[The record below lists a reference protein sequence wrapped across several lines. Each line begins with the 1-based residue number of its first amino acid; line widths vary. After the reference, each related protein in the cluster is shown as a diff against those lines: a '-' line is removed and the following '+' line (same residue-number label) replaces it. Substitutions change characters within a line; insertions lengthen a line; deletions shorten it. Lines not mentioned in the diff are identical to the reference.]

1 MQFSHLRCLS
11 FLLLALGFM
20 PSLLGAPIYHP
31 LTEGSSGTSYRGV
44 PFAFGPGAFV
54 TRGQD
59 KNASIATFSD
69 EHVNA
74 VHILAA
80 MGWADWVPQNTTVGQ
95 IRAYY
100 AEGDF
105 VTLDLVAGVNISEW
119 AVDRPGWNFSHAK
132 AVVGYSFTANTPRT
146 YDGHYYYSS
155 FAIDSSRHVNRLEL
169 RMADAVWNSSRALQ
183 IAVLASTA
191 EVIAV
196 PEPGAGSLLMIG
208 AMVATAVHWVTGK
221 RDRSMPRKLAEWQGY
236 KTDRG

>member
-80 MGWADWVPQNTTVGQ
+80 MGWADWVSAQ
-95 IRAYY
+95 
-100 AEGDF
+100 
-105 VTLDLVAGVNISEW
+105 
-119 AVDRPGWNFSHAK
+119 K
-132 AVVGYSFTANTPRT
+132 
-146 YDGHYYYSS
+146 
-155 FAIDSSRHVNRLEL
+155 
-169 RMADAVWNSSRALQ
+169 
-183 IAVLASTA
+183 
-191 EVIAV
+191 
-196 PEPGAGSLLMIG
+196 
-208 AMVATAVHWVTGK
+208 
-221 RDRSMPRKLAEWQGY
+221 
-236 KTDRG
+236 